1 MPSPHSQGVRRCAQF
16 VLFACALSLH
26 SSDVLA
32 QSWAPVTPSGVGP
45 GLRRQEGLIVDEVG
59 HRMIVA
65 GGENSD
71 GRTWAM
77 NLVGPPQWTDLGQP
91 VPDEGLDVVRAVY
104 DSNRRRMLLV
114 TPSLGVWAL
123 DLQDPAGWSL
133 IAEGGSPGPAPRRYP
148 AVAYDSLR
156 DRLVI
161 FGGGPDTGLYRDIWA
176 LDLAGTPT
184 WQQITPAGPGPA
196 ARWSAVAVYDAA
208 GDQLVIG
215 TGNTAL
221 GITLDFW
228 ALPLGNATGW
238 IALNTLGPIPLY
250 RYLAAATYDPAT
262 RELLLFG
269 GNTTGS
275 TGAGLNDLWGLDLSN
290 PVSWVAYSPAGPR
303 PAARWSHMVVFHGA
317 TGQLYTYGGWDGDQ
331 YRGDVWTVSRPNP
344 NAPPVIL
351 NFNPPGGKAGD
362 EIVINGSNV
371 GSPLEVTIGGAV
383 APILSSSFSSVRA
396 VVPAGA
402 VTGPVTVTTM
412 HGVARS
418 ADDFFVGELPEL
430 ALAVP
435 DSGRWGEVV
444 ELRGRHLATA
454 SKVVFGGA
462 GSAPFVVPSDTVLLA
477 TVDTLAKSGTI
488 KVTTLV
494 GTGESAFTFMV
505 IPDDPRPRLLSV
517 KDVAG
522 DQGGRVM
529 LRWRASDFDRS
540 RYRTITGYRIWRRAP
555 PGSSSALGAAGK
567 NSQELGLPS
576 ADPSVFWES
585 LAEVPAAF
593 LAGYAYT
600 APTLTDSS
608 EFDNPYTAYFVQAI
622 TGNPFTFYNSS
633 PDSGYSVDNLSPPAP
648 SLLAVTYGP
657 AANTLHWQG
666 RDVRDLRGYELHRGT
681 DADFVPAAGNRV
693 VTTPDTSHVDIP
705 GKHFYKLAAVDIHG
719 NRSRYVAVSPDR
731 PVGTIASFFR
741 SFREHGL
748 ARVVWHSGGNP
759 NLFANVYRRTE
770 TSEWERA
777 GGILADGRG
786 YLTYE
791 DRAVTDGARYG
802 YRLGIPEPESSEAL
816 MAETWLEP
824 FAEAFAFVGRIRNPS
839 TGGRISCALVIPV
852 GGRADVRL
860 FDVGGRELERR
871 SLEAGSNGERTV
883 EFGVARRL
891 RAGVYLLRATS
902 GPTLMTR
909 RVVVLD

>member
-1 MPSPHSQGVRRCAQF
+1 MSSPRSQGARRRAQF
-16 VLFACALSLH
+16 ALFACALCFH
-26 SSDVLA
+26 SIDALA
-32 QSWAPVTPSGVGP
+32 QSWVPVAPSGVAP
-45 GLRRQEGLIVDEVG
+45 AIRRQEGLIVDEVG
-59 HRMIVA
+59 NRMIVA

-91 VPDEGLDVVRAVY
+91 VPEEALDIVRAVY

-114 TPSLGVWAL
+114 TPSLSVWAL
-123 DLQDPAGWSL
+123 DLENPAGWSQL
-133 IAEGGSPGPAPRRYP
+133 EVGGSSGPAPRRYP
-148 AVAYDSLR
+148 AVAYDSFR

-161 FGGGPDTGLYRDIWA
+161 FGGGPDTGLYQDVWA

-196 ARWSAVAVYDAA
+196 ARWSAVAVYDAG

-228 ALPLGNATGW
+228 ALPLGNGTGW

-275 TGAGLNDLWGLDLSN
+275 DGAGLNDLWGLDLSN
-290 PVSWVAYSPAGPR
+290 PVSWVAYSPPGPR
-303 PAARWSHMVVFHGA
+303 PIARWSHMTVFHRA
-317 TGQLYTYGGWDGDQ
+317 SAQLYTYGGWDGDE
-331 YRGDVWTVSRPNP
+331 YRGDVWAISRPNP
-344 NAPPVIL
+344 DAPPVIL
-351 NFNPPGGKAGD
+351 GFTPRGGKAGD

-371 GSPLEVTIGGAV
+371 ISPLEVTIGGAV

-396 VVPAGA
+396 VVPPGA
-402 VTGPVTVTTM
+402 ITGPVTVTTVNGM
-412 HGVARS
+412 ATSEGE
-418 ADDFFVGELPEL
+418 FFIGELPEL
-430 ALAVP
+430 TLASP

-454 SKVVFGGA
+454 SKVVFGGT
-462 GSAPFVVPSDTVLLA
+462 GSASFVVSSDTVLLA
-477 TVDTLAKSGTI
+477 TVDTLATSGTI

-522 DQGGRVM
+522 DQGGCVM
-529 LRWRASDFDRS
+529 LRWRASDFDRP
-540 RYRTITGYRIWRRAP
+540 RYKTITGYRVWRRAP
-555 PGSSSALGAAGK
+555 LGSSPGLGAAGK
-567 NSQELGLPS
+567 NSLELGLPS
-576 ADPSVFWES
+576 ADPSIFWES

-608 EFDNPYTAYFVQAI
+608 EFDNPYTAYFVQAF
-622 TGNPFTFYNSS
+622 TASPFTFYNSS
-633 PDSGYSVDNLSPPAP
+633 PDSGYSVDNFPPPAP
-648 SLLAVTYGP
+648 SPLAVNYGP
-657 AANTLHWQG
+657 TANTLHWRG
-666 RDVRDLRGYELHRGT
+666 SALRDLRGYDLHRGT
-681 DADFVPAAGNRV
+681 NADFVPMAGNRV
-693 VTTPDTSHVDIP
+693 VTVSDTSYVDIS
-705 GKHFYKLAAVDIHG
+705 GNHFYKLAAVDIHG

-741 SFREHGL
+741 SFRERGL

-759 NLFANVYRRTE
+759 NLFATVYRRTE
-770 TSEWERA
+770 TSDWEPV
-777 GGILADGRG
+777 GGLLADGRG

-791 DRAVTDGARYG
+791 DRAVANGVRYG
-802 YRLGIPEPESSEAL
+802 YRLGILEAGSSEAL
-816 MAETWLEP
+816 MAETWVEP
-824 FAEAFAFVGRIRNPS
+824 FAEAFAFTSRIRNPS
-839 TGGRISCALVIPV
+839 AGGRISCAFVVPV
-852 GGRADVRL
+852 GERADVRL
-860 FDVGGRELERR
+860 FDIGGRELERQ
-871 SLEAGSNGERTV
+871 SLQYESNGERTV

-902 GPTLMTR
+902 GRTVLTR

>member
-1 MPSPHSQGVRRCAQF
+1 MPSPRSQGVRRCALLVF
-16 VLFACALSLH
+16 FACAPSFH
-26 SSDVLA
+26 ATDALA
-32 QSWAPVTPSGVGP
+32 QSWVPVAPSGVAP
-45 GLRRQEGLIVDEVG
+45 SIRRQEGLIVDEAG
-59 HRMIVA
+59 NRMIVA

-77 NLVGPPQWTDLGQP
+77 NLFGPPQWTDLHQP
-91 VPDEGLDVVRAVY
+91 VPEEGLDVVRAVY

-114 TPSLGVWAL
+114 TSSLSVWAL
-123 DLQDPAGWSL
+123 DLQNPAGWSQ
-133 IAEGGSPGPAPRRYP
+133 IVEGGSSGPAPRRYP
-148 AVAYDSLR
+148 AVAYDSFR
-156 DRLVI
+156 NRLVI
-161 FGGGPDTGLYRDIWA
+161 FGGGPDTGLYNDVWA

-184 WQQITPAGPGPA
+184 WQQITPAVPGPA

-215 TGNTAL
+215 TGKTAL

-269 GNTTGS
+269 GNATGS
-275 TGAGLNDLWGLDLSN
+275 DGGGLNDLWGLDLAN
-290 PVSWVAYSPAGPR
+290 PVSWVAYSPPGPR
-303 PAARWSHMVVFHGA
+303 PIARWSHMVAFHRA
-317 TGQLYTYGGWDGDQ
+317 SAQLYTYGGWDGGE
-331 YRGDVWTVSRPNP
+331 YRGDVWAVSRPNP
-344 NAPPVIL
+344 NAPPVIF
-351 NFNPPGGKAGD
+351 NFDPRGGKVDD
-362 EIVINGSNV
+362 EIVINGANV
-371 GSPLEVTIGGAV
+371 ISPLEVTIGGAV

-396 VVPAGA
+396 VVPPGA
-402 VTGPVTVTTM
+402 VTGPVTVTTVN
-412 HGVARS
+412 GTATS
-418 ADDFFVGELPEL
+418 GDDFFIGELPEL
-430 ALAVP
+430 TLALP

-462 GSAPFVVPSDTVLLA
+462 GSAPFVVSSDTVLLA

-540 RYRTITGYRIWRRAP
+540 RYRTITGYRVWRRAP
-555 PGSSSALGAAGK
+555 LGSSSGLGPAGK
-567 NSQELGLPS
+567 NSLELGLPS
-576 ADPSVFWES
+576 ADPSIFWES
-585 LAEVPAAF
+585 LAELPAAF

-600 APTLTDSS
+600 APTLRDSS

-622 TGNPFTFYNSS
+622 TANPFTFYNSS
-633 PDSGYSVDNLSPPAP
+633 PDSGYSVDNLSPLAP
-648 SLLAVTYGP
+648 SVLAVIYGP
-657 AANTLHWQG
+657 TANKLHWRG
-666 RDVRDLRGYELHRGT
+666 REVRDLRGYELHRGT
-681 DADFVPAAGNRV
+681 NADFLPAAENRV
-693 VTTPDTSHVDIP
+693 ATTSDTSYVDIP
-705 GKHFYKLAAVDIHG
+705 GSHFYKLAAVDFHG

-741 SFREHGL
+741 SFRERGL

-770 TSEWERA
+770 TSDWERVGA
-777 GGILADGRG
+777 ILADGLG

-791 DRAVTDGARYG
+791 DHAVTDGARYG
-802 YRLGIPEPESSEAL
+802 YRLGILEPEAFEAL
-816 MAETWLEP
+816 MAETWVEP
-824 FAEAFAFVGRIRNPS
+824 FAEAFAFTSRIRNPS
-839 TGGRISCALVIPV
+839 AGGRISCALVVPV
-852 GGRADVRL
+852 GARADVRL
-860 FDVGGRELERR
+860 FDIGGRELERQ
-871 SLEAGSNGERTV
+871 SLESGSNGERTV

-902 GPTLMTR
+902 GRTVMTR